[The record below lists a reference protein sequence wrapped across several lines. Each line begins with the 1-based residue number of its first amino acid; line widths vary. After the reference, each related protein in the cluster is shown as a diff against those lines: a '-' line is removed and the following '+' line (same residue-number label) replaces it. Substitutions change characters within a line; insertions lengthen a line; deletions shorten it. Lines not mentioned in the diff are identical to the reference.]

1 MGLLEQ
7 CEEVFGTPDIDRVL
21 GVRRKASGGEVRRGY
36 HQVSLQV
43 HPDRVGEDDK
53 EDATRRFQV
62 LGEVYSVLSDQEQRA
77 VYDEQGTV
85 DEDSDVLNQD
95 RDWETYWRLLFK
107 KVSLE
112 DIQAFEKT
120 YKGSEKELA
129 DTKQAYMNFKGGM
142 NQILECVLCVQYT
155 EEPRIRNIIQQAI
168 YAGAVPSYNIFVKE
182 SKQKMNA
189 RTRRAQEEAK
199 EAELSRKELGLE
211 EDNLKALIQSRQKD
225 WPKEMD
231 NFLAQMEAKYCKSS
245 KQGGKKQLSRKKINN
260 GIFFSKILRC

>member
-1 MGLLEQ
+1 MSSHKT
-7 CEEVFGTPDIDRVL
+7 FRI
-21 GVRRKASGGEVRRGY
+21 K
-36 HQVSLQV
+36 
-43 HPDRVGEDDK
+43 
-53 EDATRRFQV
+53 RF
-62 LGEVYSVLSDQEQRA
+62 LA
-77 VYDEQGTV
+77 
-85 DEDSDVLNQD
+85 
-95 RDWETYWRLLFK
+95 K
-107 KVSLE
+107 KQKQNRPIPQWIWMKTE

-231 NFLAQMEAKYCKSS
+231 NFSGS
-245 KQGGKKQLSRKKINN
+245 DG
-260 GIFFSKILRC
+260 SKILQIFQTRREKTALKKENK